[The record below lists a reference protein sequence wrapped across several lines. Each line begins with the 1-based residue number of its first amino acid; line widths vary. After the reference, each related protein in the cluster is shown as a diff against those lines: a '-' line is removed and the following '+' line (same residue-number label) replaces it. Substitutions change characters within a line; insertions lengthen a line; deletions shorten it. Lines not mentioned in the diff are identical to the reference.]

1 MVAGQKTL
9 DEHACKAVINQ
20 MSSMVWSN
28 IKRSV
33 ENNRNQ
39 ACPDRR
45 RDENSIQQRFIDND
59 MLSQDSRNTRASV
72 YSDCLTSLPEIKTLA
87 DFDEQLNKRK
97 KMESIKMRMLI
108 NLVDPAKNPFGL
120 SEIVEK
126 WLNNKAGPA
135 LGIRTLS
142 VIVDYVKARDL
153 VIQELLQRTT
163 FEELGLIRPKTE
175 EEKAA
180 EAAAK
185 AKAEAEE
192 AEAIAKA
199 EAAIVEAAAAK
210 AKAEAE
216 EADAKIKA
224 EASQQTPQIPTTSE
238 AIAES
243 VQPAIEV

>member
-1 MVAGQKTL
+1 
-9 DEHACKAVINQ
+9 
-20 MSSMVWSN
+20 
-28 IKRSV
+28 
-33 ENNRNQ
+33 
-39 ACPDRR
+39 
-45 RDENSIQQRFIDND
+45 
-59 MLSQDSRNTRASV
+59 
-72 YSDCLTSLPEIKTLA
+72 
-87 DFDEQLNKRK
+87 
-97 KMESIKMRMLI
+97 MRMLI

-175 EEKAA
+175 EERAA

-224 EASQQTPQIPTTSE
+224 EAS
-238 AIAES
+238 
-243 VQPAIEV
+243 